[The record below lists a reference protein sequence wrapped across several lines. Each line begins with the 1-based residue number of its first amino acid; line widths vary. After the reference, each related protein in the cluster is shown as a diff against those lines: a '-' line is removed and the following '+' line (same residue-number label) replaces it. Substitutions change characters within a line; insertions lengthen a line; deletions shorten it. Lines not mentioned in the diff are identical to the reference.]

1 MKIYLVGGAVRDELL
16 GIKSNDLD
24 YVVVLEKEKITGEM
38 SPFMG
43 YIAMKVWLEKEGF
56 QIFLET
62 PEMYTIRAK
71 FPKGHKNEGIVGD
84 FVLARKEIGYEPYS
98 RRPII
103 SLGTLMDDL
112 ERRDFTVNA
121 MAKDEEGN
129 IFDPFEGSIDL
140 ASKFLKTPL
149 PANIT
154 FNDDPLRMIRAL
166 RFSLTKGLTMSFEI
180 KKAMGNPDSLKKLK
194 EVVSQERIR
203 EELMKMFKHD
213 TKKTIEMIV
222 DADKHYFFG
231 LLDVCFSNGLWL
243 KPTNEKI

>member
-24 YVVVLEKEKITGEM
+24 YVVVLGKTKGL
-38 SPFMG
+38 SP
-43 YIAMKVWLEKEGF
+43 KEGF
-56 QIFLET
+56 VLMENWMKEQRFEIFLST
-62 PEMYTIRAK
+62 PEMFTSRAK

-84 FVLARKEIGYEPYS
+84 FVLARKEIGYEPDS

-129 IFDPFEGSIDL
+129 IFDPFDGAEDL
-140 ASKFLKTPL
+140 KSKILKTPL

-154 FNDDPLRMIRAL
+154 FNDDPLRMIRAM

-180 KKAMGNPDSLKKLK
+180 KKAMGNPNSLKKLK

-213 TKKTIEMIV
+213 TKKTIEMVV
-222 DADKHYFFG
+222 DADKNYFYG

-243 KPTNEKI
+243 KPTMKKYDRR